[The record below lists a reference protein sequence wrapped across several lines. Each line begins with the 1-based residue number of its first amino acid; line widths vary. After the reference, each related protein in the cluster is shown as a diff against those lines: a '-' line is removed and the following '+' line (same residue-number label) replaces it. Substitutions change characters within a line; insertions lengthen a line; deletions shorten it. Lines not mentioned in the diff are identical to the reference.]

1 MFMCM
6 LHIVTLT
13 SSVPPGKEATHA
25 IVPRPDNAWNYPKQR
40 STLKHLTKNTP
51 CFCGAGR

>member
-1 MFMCM
+1 MLMCM

-13 SSVPPGKEATHA
+13 CSVPPGKEATHA